1 MIHFRIFQGKGLMN
15 TFWLLGENIESENE
29 NTNNNFE
36 VPEENHDEG
45 IDGVDAHII
54 MPATFTF
61 LVSDHDNESDFI
73 Q

>member
-1 MIHFRIFQGKGLMN
+1 MN
-15 TFWLLGENIESENE
+15 TFWLLGENIESGNE

-45 IDGVDAHII
+45 IDGIDAHII

-61 LVSDHDNESDFI
+61 LVSDHDN
-73 Q
+73 